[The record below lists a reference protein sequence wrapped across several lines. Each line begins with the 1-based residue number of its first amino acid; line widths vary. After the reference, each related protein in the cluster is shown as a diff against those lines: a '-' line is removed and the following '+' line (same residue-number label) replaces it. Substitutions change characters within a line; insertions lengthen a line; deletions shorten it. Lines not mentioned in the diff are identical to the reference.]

1 MVERTALRLP
11 NSRWRMGACSWLGG
25 GGAQVRVLAEVPAE
39 LLAGESVDADASSTE
54 GINMR
59 SGLRVWVWE
68 ETRTQLNLATPRR
81 CGASRGG

>member
-1 MVERTALRLP
+1 
-11 NSRWRMGACSWLGG
+11 
-25 GGAQVRVLAEVPAE
+25 LAEVPAE
-39 LLAGESVDADASSTE
+39 LLACESVDADASSTE

-59 SGLRVWVWE
+59 SGLRGWVWE